1 MTIIKRKVEYLNQ
14 NQMEPLGMKNA
25 ISEMEF
31 SLDEINSRLDDTEE
45 KISEPEIIAIK
56 LPKIN

>member
-1 MTIIKRKVEYLNQ
+1 
-14 NQMEPLGMKNA
+14 MEPLGMKNA